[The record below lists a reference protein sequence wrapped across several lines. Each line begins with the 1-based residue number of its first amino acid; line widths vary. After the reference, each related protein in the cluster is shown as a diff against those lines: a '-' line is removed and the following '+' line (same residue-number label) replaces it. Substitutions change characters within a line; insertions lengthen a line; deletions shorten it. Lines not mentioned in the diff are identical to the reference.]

1 MAINKVNR
9 HVMASFNFLILF
21 TTGFQLLLIMKPW
34 KRCLD
39 LSEVYKLLL
48 IIDAGNLENNRKL
61 RHVCLDNA
69 HVPLWLARE
78 DSLEVLFLVQHYTNL
93 LSWKPC
99 CSVFEPLYWTTST
112 SNNSRKINF
121 VLPYVAI
128 TYTVHHWEWYGL
140 DDVILEIVLCIVQH

>member
-1 MAINKVNR
+1 MLWRV
-9 HVMASFNFLILF
+9 LISWF
-21 TTGFQLLLIMKPW
+21 FYYWFPVAFDYEAMKEMPW
-34 KRCLD
+34 FVRGL
-39 LSEVYKLLL
+39 LLL

-61 RHVCLDNA
+61 RYVCLDNA